1 MTHDQAPH
9 LMRAEGNEDAATRGA
24 RLALSQVD
32 GAGAPESG
40 RMGCT
45 YIELN
50 GAGQLTSLSLPSK

>member
-1 MTHDQAPH
+1 
-9 LMRAEGNEDAATRGA
+9 MRAEGNEDAATRGA